1 MEFNVKN
8 AHFIK
13 INFMKNILKE
23 KNFKMK
29 FRN

>member
-8 AHFIK
+8 AQSIK
-13 INFMKNILKE
+13 INFMKNTQEE